1 MVAVQTHQLFG
12 PHGDSHFEVRSVPE
26 VSRTKQ
32 APRVSGAAA
41 SRRQVLSLC
50 PRCRRCTERA
60 PAPRTG
66 VGHDPPL
73 DPAFGLAT
81 PHDTGWHYLALP
93 ARRET
98 SPTEQTWLRKTN
110 MCLM

>member
-12 PHGDSHFEVRSVPE
+12 PRGDSHFEVRSVPE

-66 VGHDPPL
+66 V
-73 DPAFGLAT
+73 AT